1 MCVYH
6 RKNHERAVRD
16 RRRVAAETEPF
27 RDPRSRS
34 PRRLGR
40 SEPFRVRRGNQ
51 SSSSSSSPLAL
62 ASLACFSACAWASNL
77 SNSNLSYR
85 YSGTFAIST

>member
-1 MCVYH
+1 MYH

-27 RDPRSRS
+27 RAPARS

-40 SEPFRVRRGNQ
+40 SEPFRVRRGDQ